1 MTALGLAAPA
11 RLALAAAPIDNRLAI
26 VILRGG
32 LDGLHAAPP
41 HGDPRYREL
50 RPNIAVPAPGE
61 PGGAL
66 DLDGYFGLHPALAPL
81 LEMYQA
87 GQMLILPAATTS
99 YRARSHFDGQNLL
112 ENGTMQPHGATDGWL
127 NRAIVHLNGGDRRLG
142 LALGHALPLILRG
155 PANVPTWAPTSFPEA
170 DEDLL
175 SRLAYIYANDPLF
188 AAALAEARRSKLAT
202 AGMNMGAQPRRRG
215 QFKFLAEAAGKLMS
229 ASDGPRIAAFES
241 TGWDTH
247 FRQVDRLGVQL
258 HDLAEGLA
266 AFRAR
271 LGPAWDRTAVA
282 VVSEFGRTAAENGSR
297 GTDHGVG
304 GIAFVLG
311 GAVRGGRIAGTWPG
325 LSAAALYQNRDLAPA
340 NNYWSLFK
348 TLLRGHAGLSE
359 AAIEEA
365 VFPGSRAIRPM
376 RDILL

>member
-1 MTALGLAAPA
+1 L
-11 RLALAAAPIDNRLAI
+11 
-26 VILRGG
+26 
-32 LDGLHAAPP
+32 AAPP

-155 PANVPTWAPTSFPEA
+155 PANVRTWAPTSFPEA

-202 AGMNMGAQPRRRG
+202 AGMNMGARPRRRG

-271 LGPAWDRTAVA
+271 
-282 VVSEFGRTAAENGSR
+282 R

-325 LSAAALYQNRDLAPA
+325 LSPAALYQNRDLAPA